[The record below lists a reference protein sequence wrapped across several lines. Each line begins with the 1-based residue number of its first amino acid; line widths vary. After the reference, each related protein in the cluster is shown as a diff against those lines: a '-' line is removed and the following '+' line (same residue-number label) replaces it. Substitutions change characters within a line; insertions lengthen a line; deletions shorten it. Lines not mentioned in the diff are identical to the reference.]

1 MAELS
6 FYVSLLCTIFTDVK
20 RKDFLEQV
28 IHHFATV
35 SLIAFSYVC
44 GYTRIGTLVM
54 WCHDV
59 SDIFLEGAKLCVYSK
74 KNSLADLLFV
84 GFGVVFFIRFLLSQF
99 FWKINFEF
107 LSRLVYY
114 PFWIVHT
121 SWVKSMWIFSP
132 FPGYY
137 LFNFLLMVLQ
147 VLHIFW
153 FYLIVKMAFRLM
165 SGNQVEDSR
174 SDSEESDPEEDSKD
188 K

>member
-20 RKDFLEQV
+20 RKDFSEQV

-84 GFGVVFFIRFLLSQF
+84 GFGVVFFIRFVLI
-99 FWKINFEF
+99 KIFIIIFNPQK
-107 LSRLVYY
+107 SPY
-114 PFWIVHT
+114 PQ
-121 SWVKSMWIFSP
+121 KIFIP
-132 FPGYY
+132 
-137 LFNFLLMVLQ
+137 
-147 VLHIFW
+147 
-153 FYLIVKMAFRLM
+153 
-165 SGNQVEDSR
+165 
-174 SDSEESDPEEDSKD
+174 
-188 K
+188 